1 MKGLARPRLRPYTSG
16 RTSHTPVEKRRW
28 ERRPVLSA
36 RPNNFSEFWAW
47 GVREAE
53 VSQDVSPGVL
63 VERSQSTPERRAG
76 LPWARF
82 TTSDA
87 AGSEQTAAFAP
98 KIHSFDMPKHRTPKG
113 FVVHSDRGIPQ
124 AVGPQRIYDWES
136 GKYRAPKTDEKPTHM
151 DPYWSGGDTDDRG
164 KHGAPPFTHS
174 FEQHMSGRSRASS
187 MHTVAGRLCRFPPH
201 IQTLEYRILQS
212 LLSGHTDPDV
222 VCAILG
228 WRRDMFEETA
238 QRVLSLVWAHA
249 QERLAK
255 AVSVAI

>member
-1 MKGLARPRLRPYTSG
+1 MTKVLTPLPRRPYNSG
-16 RTSHTPVEKRRW
+16 RNSHAPFDKRPW
-28 ERRPVLSA
+28 ERRPSVSA
-36 RPNNFSEFWAW
+36 RPLNFHQFWAW

-53 VSQDVSPGVL
+53 VSQDISSGVL
-63 VERSQSTPERRAG
+63 IQRSESTPERRAG

-82 TTSDA
+82 TTRDV

-124 AVGPQRIYDWES
+124 TVGPRRIYDWET
-136 GKYRAPKTDEKPTHM
+136 GVYRAPRNGEKPTAM
-151 DPYWSGGDTDDRG
+151 SPYWEGGDTDDRG
-164 KHGAPPFTHS
+164 KHGAPPFTRA

-187 MHTVAGRLCRFPPH
+187 MRTIAGRLHRKPPKV
-201 IQTLEYRILQS
+201 QTLEYRILQS

-238 QRVLSLVWAHA
+238 SRVLSLVWAHS

-255 AVSVAI
+255 AVAS